1 MQKIQKYCAVITV
14 LAILVLPVF
23 TACSKSGAARTAKEL
38 KRFDLPFQ
46 PTGYTNILFVIAKEE
61 GYYAETGLDV
71 QFTPI
76 NGSSMDL
83 VTAAVTGKVKAATYG
98 GTATPLTLAEG
109 GADLVIIGGVMS
121 EGATL
126 VTTPENLSK
135 WPDFSES
142 TLAGKKIAI
151 TRVNNGDITFRR
163 YLKRNGVDISKI
175 NVIEL
180 DSPPTIIEAVKKG
193 EVDAG
198 IVYVFFRK
206 VAENQGLSTIK
217 HIDELVP
224 EGYVCCRVTTTR
236 QEINENRSDYVNL
249 LKGNIRAYKIFRDD
263 PEKTLEIASRYYDVD
278 TAVLKNEF
286 YEYGHLGFSPD
297 PAKKRIEDFY
307 EGMTQIGYSSG
318 ALDVSKHVDTSIYRD
333 ALDQVLAEYP
343 GENAYLELDK
353 HFAVN
358 N

>member
-1 MQKIQKYCAVITV
+1 MQKMQKYSAVITV
-14 LAILVLPVF
+14 AALLVLFVF
-23 TACSKSGAARTAKEL
+23 AACSKKDGAVAKEL

-71 QFTPI
+71 QFTPLT
-76 NGSSMDL
+76 GSSMDL

-98 GTATPLTLAEG
+98 GTATPLMLAEG

-121 EGATL
+121 EGAAL

-135 WPDFSES
+135 WPDFSEE
-142 TLAGKKIAI
+142 TVAGKKIAI

-163 YLKRNGVDISKI
+163 YLKHNGVDISKI

-180 DSPPTIIEAVKKG
+180 DSPPTIIEAVRKG

-206 VAENQGLSTIK
+206 VAETQGLSTIK

-224 EGYVCCRVTTTR
+224 EGYVCCRITTTK
-236 QEINENRSDYVNL
+236 QELTENRSDYVNL

-263 PEKTLEIASRYYDVD
+263 PEKTLEIA
-278 TAVLKNEF
+278 
-286 YEYGHLGFSPD
+286 
-297 PAKKRIEDFY
+297 
-307 EGMTQIGYSSG
+307 
-318 ALDVSKHVDTSIYRD
+318 
-333 ALDQVLAEYP
+333 
-343 GENAYLELDK
+343 
-353 HFAVN
+353 
-358 N
+358 

>member
-1 MQKIQKYCAVITV
+1 MQKTQNYRVVITA
-14 LAILVLPVF
+14 LTLLVLSVF
-23 TACSKSGAARTAKEL
+23 GACSKNAAQAAKEL

-71 QFTPI
+71 QFTPL

-98 GTATPLTLAEG
+98 GTATPLTLAES

-121 EGATL
+121 EGAAL
-126 VTTPENLSK
+126 VSTPENLSK
-135 WPDFSES
+135 WPDFSEA
-142 TLAGKKIAI
+142 TVAGKKIAI

-163 YLKRNGVDISKI
+163 YLKRNGIDISKI
-175 NVIEL
+175 NVVEL

-206 VAENQGLSTIK
+206 VAENQGLSIIK

-224 EGYVCCRVTTTR
+224 EGYVCCRITITKK
-236 QEINENRSDYVNL
+236 EISENRSDYVNL

-263 PEKTLEIASRYYDVD
+263 PEKTLEIAARYYDVD
-278 TAVLKNEF
+278 TEVLKNEF

-318 ALDVSKHVDTSIYRD
+318 ALDVSSHVDTSIYRE

-343 GENAYLELDK
+343 GESAYLELDK